1 MKSDAHQLPQPS
13 ACSGAWSPRRWPCKG
28 RQTHAGKACWQRAR
42 DSRYF
47 NILQDGRGACHV
59 EERYASCAP
68 SGVWA
73 GRPVRQAGKGRFMV
87 LKARSSPSMPHH
99 GRISKWEGPGGAG
112 FGGFY
117 LYLGNT
123 TLYESSCVPCDL
135 HAAITRGYVNS
146 YHPRTNNLYMLFMW
160 HTGVQ
165 QLVQEVTGVLT
176 DTKHDTVA
184 DVQESTELVLGS
196 LKRLS
201 VSVGALKQKLR
212 NAQGSEFYRYHA
224 ARSIALIV
232 GEMEAKFKACK
243 TCNEYETLTKD
254 SLEVLPAIADVMYT
268 IKDTN
273 PSAEQVD
280 SILVKNAQL
289 VKITRATEFFDAIR
303 RDVKSVDRKIMGEI
317 FPELSDYIDAKPDE
331 EFRIEKSQA

>member
-1 MKSDAHQLPQPS
+1 MVPLVHLSVHP

-123 TLYESSCVPCDL
+123 CSKETFKTSL
-135 HAAITRGYVNS
+135 R
-146 YHPRTNNLYMLFMW
+146 
-160 HTGVQ
+160 
-165 QLVQEVTGVLT
+165 
-176 DTKHDTVA
+176 
-184 DVQESTELVLGS
+184 LG
-196 LKRLS
+196 K
-201 VSVGALKQKLR
+201 VGK
-212 NAQGSEFYRYHA
+212 G
-224 ARSIALIV
+224 
-232 GEMEAKFKACK
+232 
-243 TCNEYETLTKD
+243 ETLF
-254 SLEVLPAIADVMYT
+254 SLGAGNCSLL
-268 IKDTN
+268 
-273 PSAEQVD
+273 SAHSTQSFLIGVTD
-280 SILVKNAQL
+280 GS
-289 VKITRATEFFDAIR
+289 F
-303 RDVKSVDRKIMGEI
+303 
-317 FPELSDYIDAKPDE
+317 
-331 EFRIEKSQA
+331 